1 MSTNAIIA
9 LGNLCSNRDNL
20 EKYQGSNILSTMI
33 SCPSPPVKIEL
44 TNAQYQAIEG
54 AADPLPWPLVM
65 NVLKEWTLKY
75 KGKQLLLCSI
85 WLYLKKIALRW
96 LNLGLYAH

>member
-20 EKYQGSNILSTMI
+20 EKFQGSNILST
-33 SCPSPPVKIEL
+33 K
-44 TNAQYQAIEG
+44 YQAIEG
-54 AADPLPWPLVM
+54 AANPLPWPLVM
-65 NVLKEWTLKY
+65 DVLKEWALKY

-85 WLYLKKIALRW
+85 WLYLKKITLRW
-96 LNLGLYAH
+96 LNLGLCTQ